1 MAVFDE
7 SGALVESPDLEL
19 GKLTEERMDVTHV
32 WVVDVEEKNHL
43 EVAIEHPET
52 GGRTYKL
59 VVDVPEEG
67 HWETRDGS
75 GNVVEHFDGFIP
87 DDLPHEEEHKD
98 VWCFYRYTP
107 YTDEELAEVEAERQ
121 RMKVMEVKAKLA
133 ETDYVVV
140 KMAEAATCGY
150 SLPDD
155 EAERY
160 AAIIEQRRAWR
171 DEINSLEGGEVS
183 RWMST

>member
-1 MAVFDE
+1 MAVIDE
-7 SGALVESPDLEL
+7 SGALVDSPDLEL
-19 GKLTEERMDVTHV
+19 GKLTEESMEVTHV
-32 WVVDVEEKNHL
+32 W
-43 EVAIEHPET
+43 A
-52 GGRTYKL
+52 
-59 VVDVPEEG
+59 VDVPEEG
-67 HWETRDGS
+67 HWETVAEYPNGGKDIEWRVDKAEEGHWETRDDS

-98 VWCFYRYTP
+98 VWVFQRYAP
-107 YTDEELAEVEAERQ
+107 YTDEELAEVEAERK
-121 RMKVMEVKAKLA
+121 RMEVMEVKAKLA

-171 DEINSLEGGEVS
+171 DEINSLEGGGE
-183 RWMST
+183 